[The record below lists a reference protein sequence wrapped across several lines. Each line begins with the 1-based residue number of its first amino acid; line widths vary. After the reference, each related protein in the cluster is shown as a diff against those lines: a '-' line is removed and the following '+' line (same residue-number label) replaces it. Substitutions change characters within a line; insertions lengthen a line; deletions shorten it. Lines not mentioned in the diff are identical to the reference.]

1 MDELAN
7 LTHLNDLGD
16 AEMVDITSKEPT
28 ARTATAE
35 AFVDLTPK
43 VAKAIRDKTLEK
55 GDLFSTARIAGI
67 QAAKKCSELI
77 PLCHTIPISKIS
89 VKFEQ
94 DISVLRIEVFCRSH
108 FTTGVE
114 MEALTAASVSA
125 LTIYDMCKGI
135 DKGIKIGPVRL
146 IEKTGGK
153 SGTWRA

>member
-1 MDELAN
+1 MAN

-35 AFVDLTPK
+35 ALVDLTPK
-43 VAKAIRDKTLEK
+43 VAKAISDKRLEK

-135 DKGIKIGPVRL
+135 DKGIVIGPVRL

>member
-1 MDELAN
+1 MAN

-16 AEMVDITSKEPT
+16 AEMVDITSKDPT

-35 AFVDLTPK
+35 ALVDLTPK
-43 VAKAIRDKTLEK
+43 VAKAISDKTLEK

-67 QAAKKCSELI
+67 QAAKRCSELI

-94 DISVLRIEVFCRSH
+94 DKSVLRIEAFCKSY
-108 FTTGVE
+108 FKTGVE

-135 DKGIKIGPVRL
+135 DKGIVIGPVRL

-153 SGTWRA
+153 SGTWRV

>member
-1 MDELAN
+1 MAN

-16 AEMVDITSKEPT
+16 AEMVDITSKEST

-35 AFVDLTPK
+35 ALIDLTPK
-43 VAKAIRDKTLEK
+43 VAKAISDKTLEK

-67 QAAKKCSELI
+67 QAAKRCSELI

-94 DISVLRIEVFCRSH
+94 DKSVLRIEVFCKAH
-108 FTTGVE
+108 FRTGVE

-135 DKGIKIGPVRL
+135 GKGIVIGPVRL

-153 SGTWRA
+153 SGTWRV